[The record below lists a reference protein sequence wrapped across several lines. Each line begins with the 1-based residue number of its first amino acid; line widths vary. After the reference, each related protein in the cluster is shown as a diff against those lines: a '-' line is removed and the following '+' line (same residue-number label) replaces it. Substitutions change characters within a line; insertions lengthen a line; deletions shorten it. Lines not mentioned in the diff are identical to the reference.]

1 VQLSRSGGDL
11 PSCSLKKISFH
22 TSSTAGRDVPLKKR
36 GKNRTLSK
44 YPIQKFFSM
53 AEKE

>member
-1 VQLSRSGGDL
+1 VEEISHHVVW
-11 PSCSLKKISFH
+11 KKISFH
-22 TSSTAGRDVPLKKR
+22 TSTAGRDVPLKKR